1 MHNEN
6 KLLKEKLSEYEN
18 DNTNFANKIKY
29 FEELSNK
36 LNTENEI
43 LKNNNSNIYYQI
55 MIRLT

>member
-6 KLLKEKLSEYEN
+6 KLLKEKLSEYEK

>member
-1 MHNEN
+1 VHNEN
-6 KLLKEKLSEYEN
+6 KLLKEKLSEYEK